1 MTLSLSEDNMKKL
14 KKLLNNTLFSNI
26 WMSIND
32 IQYRKIINK
41 NLDLIYSNHKDSLK
55 LQYLLIEEGDE

>member
-1 MTLSLSEDNMKKL
+1 MTLSLSEANMKKL

-32 IQYRKIINK
+32 IQYWKIINK

>member
-1 MTLSLSEDNMKKL
+1 MEKL
-14 KKLLNNTLFSNI
+14 KKLLDNTLFSNI

-32 IQYRKIINK
+32 IQYWKIINK

>member
-1 MTLSLSEDNMKKL
+1 MTLSLSEENMKKL

-32 IQYRKIINK
+32 IQYWKIINK

-55 LQYLLIEEGDE
+55 SQYLLIEEGDE